1 MSRPRQFDETTALE
15 GAMVAFWENGYAGTN
30 LPDLLDAMS
39 LTRGSF
45 YKAFHDKHA
54 VYLRAI
60 DHYAETRMNAS
71 LAALTDPA
79 EESAHD
85 RLVKMF
91 LRTENHQNK
100 PSPKVGCFVCNA
112 MVEMAPFDPDCA
124 ASCARVSERL
134 RLALRSVLKELRPDA
149 PADEL
154 DRKSAALERLYFG
167 SHAMGRMGGSFQH
180 WSELLSDLI

>member
-1 MSRPRQFDETTALE
+1 
-15 GAMVAFWENGYAGTN
+15 MVAFWEHGYAGTN
-30 LPDLLDAMS
+30 LPELLDAMS

-54 VYLRAI
+54 VYLRSI
-60 DHYAETRMNAS
+60 DHYAETRLNIS
-71 LAALTDPA
+71 LAKMTDPSSGSPH
-79 EESAHD
+79 E
-85 RLVKMF
+85 RLVRMF
-91 LRTENHQNK
+91 LRTENHPGK
-100 PSPKVGCFVCNA
+100 PSPNVGCFVCNA

-124 ASCARVSERL
+124 ARCTRVSERL
-134 RLALRSVLKELRPDA
+134 RIAMRSVLQELRPDA
-149 PADEL
+149 PADML